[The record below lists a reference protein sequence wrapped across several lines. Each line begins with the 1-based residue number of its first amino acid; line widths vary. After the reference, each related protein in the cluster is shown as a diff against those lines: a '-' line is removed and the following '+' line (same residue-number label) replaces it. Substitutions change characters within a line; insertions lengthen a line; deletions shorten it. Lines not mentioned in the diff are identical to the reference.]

1 MPSDNE
7 SDPAKANVSE
17 DVRRLHEMGYSQELA
32 RRLGTFS
39 NFALSFSIICI
50 LAGGVTSFHLGLCSV
65 GGASI
70 GLGWPLVVLF
80 ALAVAATMGQLASA
94 FPTAGGLY
102 HWASLLG
109 GRGWGWVT
117 AWFNLAGLV
126 TVLAAIN
133 VGTYR
138 FAMGSFFPEG
148 LPSDFD
154 LPAQALGVVLI
165 SGTQAAINHLGIGVT
180 ARLTDFSGYWI
191 LLVTAV
197 LTASLL
203 AFAPGLDPSRLIRFE
218 NFSGSA
224 GGNVWPATLGLG
236 LLFAQGLLL
245 PAYTITG
252 FDASA
257 HAAEETI
264 GAIENVPRGI
274 HAVGPG
280 IGRGRLALAGG
291 GRAGCSCRARG
302 RGSRRTGFHGD
313 FDRRACRGRCGLT
326 LVAAIVVAQYLCG
339 LATLTSASRM
349 AYAFARDGGLPWS
362 RAVRWVCPKRRSP
375 PVAIWSVAVASAFFT
390 LYTPVY
396 ATITAVCTIFLY
408 VSYVVPCALGAGLM
422 ERAGPSWA
430 RGTWAAGIGP
440 WPS

>member
-1 MPSDNE
+1 M
-7 SDPAKANVSE
+7 
-17 DVRRLHEMGYSQELA
+17 
-32 RRLGTFS
+32 
-39 NFALSFSIICI
+39 
-50 LAGGVTSFHLGLCSV
+50 
-65 GGASI
+65 
-70 GLGWPLVVLF
+70 
-80 ALAVAATMGQLASA
+80 
-94 FPTAGGLY
+94 
-102 HWASLLG
+102 
-109 GRGWGWVT
+109 
-117 AWFNLAGLV
+117 
-126 TVLAAIN
+126 
-133 VGTYR
+133 
-138 FAMGSFFPEG
+138 
-148 LPSDFD
+148 
-154 LPAQALGVVLI
+154 
-165 SGTQAAINHLGIGVT
+165 T

-191 LLVTAV
+191 LLITAALAV
-197 LTASLL
+197 SLL

-274 HAVGPG
+274 MRSVLVSG
-280 IGRGRLALAGG
+280 LAGWLLLAVVVLAAPAVPEAAAQG
-291 GRAGCSCRARG
+291 ERAFMAIL
-302 RGSRRTGFHGD
+302 TGVLPWPLW
-313 FDRRACRGRCGLT
+313 ASLA
-326 LVAAIVVAQYLCG
+326 AAIVVAQYLCG

-408 VSYVVPCALGAGLM
+408 VSYVVPCALGA
-422 ERAGPSWA
+422 RAHGK
-430 RGTWAAGIGP
+430 TWTIMGP
-440 WPS
+440 WDLGVWYRPLAVLSTAGCAGLIVIGMQPPNQKSIWVVGGCGLVLAIVWFAVARHRFPGPPLARLKTTND